1 MKSLFLLVVTI
12 AAFCLQGA
20 GQDIPDDYSVSSED
34 TITVK
39 NLQEVVVSVPRTAIS
54 LRKTP
59 AAASIVPKTELNLM
73 PRSIAA
79 DEALL
84 TVPGVRVENQLDGS
98 KVHLSIRGQGILTER
113 GIRGVKVL
121 LDGVSLN
128 DPSGF
133 VPDLYDVDWET
144 VDRIEVLRGPAAA
157 IYGGGSNAG
166 ILNIITQRG
175 NPTPIGGRLYATA
188 GSNGFLK
195 VLGQV
200 DGEQKNFN
208 YRVSY
213 SHIRGDGY
221 RQHSAFRG
229 NNLYLKGIWTPST
242 KVTIT
247 PVINYTYY
255 FTQNP
260 EGLNL
265 SQLDDP
271 KQCNPDAIPCN
282 EYQKTVRLTNG
293 LVGSINLGQHQQ
305 IRFSGLLRMGTYKET
320 GSTAVT
326 YRDIAAPGGSLQ
338 YTLNL
343 SKNWFA
349 NHLSVGGDVQW
360 QTIGEYKVGNRKDTT
375 RTETRGSVNMDVIED
390 SVMLANQRICQQ
402 GIGVFLIDRME
413 FGKKLNL
420 LLSLRYDNIDNELTD
435 KMNRAS
441 KLSGKANFDKLT
453 GRVGISY
460 TFLPAINVYAN
471 WGQGFLPPSTEEL
484 INNPISYG
492 GFNQQL
498 VPATSGGAEIGLRG
512 TIWQRFYYE
521 LTGFYL
527 KTMNDFYRYRV
538 PSRPLETFYG
548 NAGASNRLGIES
560 YVSYTPWD
568 PLNVQVAYTF
578 NHFTYT
584 SPDSISGNWLPNC
597 PEHQLY
603 AQVQWDFLKH
613 FSVMASTQWTS
624 RWYIYTDVVH
634 KDVFQKGYNL
644 YNLRLAYHWKVGIL
658 KGEVSVYGKNLFNEP
673 YIAFTEPDPD
683 GNSYQPGP
691 GREVFVTLKLGL
703 Y

>member
-1 MKSLFLLVVTI
+1 
-12 AAFCLQGA
+12 
-20 GQDIPDDYSVSSED
+20 
-34 TITVK
+34 
-39 NLQEVVVSVPRTAIS
+39 
-54 LRKTP
+54 
-59 AAASIVPKTELNLM
+59 M

-79 DEALL
+79 DEALIA
-84 TVPGVRVENQLDGS
+84 VPGVRVENQLNGS

-121 LDGVSLN
+121 LDGLSLN

-133 VPDLYDVDWET
+133 VPDLYDIDWET

-166 ILNIITQRG
+166 ILNIMTQRG
-175 NPTPIGGRLYATA
+175 KPSPVNGRLFASG

-195 VLGQV
+195 VLGQI
-200 DGEQKNFN
+200 DGEQKEFN

-213 SHIRGDGY
+213 SQIRGDGY
-221 RQHSAFRG
+221 RKHSAFRG
-229 NNLYLKGIWTPST
+229 NNLYLRGTWTPGP

-247 PVINYTYY
+247 PVINYGYY

-293 LVGSINLGQHQQ
+293 LVGNINLGRHHQIQ
-305 IRFSGLLRMGTYKET
+305 FSGLIRMGTYKET

-326 YRDIAAPGGSLQ
+326 YRNFSAPGGSVQ

-343 SKNWFA
+343 QKKWFA
-349 NHLSVGGDVQW
+349 NHLSVGADATW
-360 QTIGEYKVGNRKDTT
+360 QTIGEYKVGNIKDTA
-375 RTETRGSVNMDVIED
+375 RTESRGSISQTVIED
-390 SVMLANQRICQQ
+390 SLMLANQRITQQ
-402 GIGVFLIDRME
+402 GIGIFLIDRME
-413 FGKKLNL
+413 FGERWNL
-420 LLSLRYDNIDNELTD
+420 LLSLRYDNISNDLTD
-435 KMNRAS
+435 KMNRVH
-441 KLSGKANFDKLT
+441 KLSGDATFDKLT
-453 GRVGISY
+453 GRIGLSY
-460 TFLPAINVYAN
+460 AFHPALNIYAN

-484 INNPISYG
+484 INNPVSYG

-498 VPATSGGAEIGLRG
+498 VPATSNGEEIGVRG
-512 TIWQRFYYE
+512 TIRNRYVYE
-521 LTGFYL
+521 LTCFYL
-527 KTMNDFYRYRV
+527 KTTDDFYRYRI
-538 PSRPLETFYG
+538 PTRPLETFYG
-548 NAGASNRLGIES
+548 NVGGSERFGVES
-560 YVSYTPWD
+560 YVSLTPWD
-568 PLNVQVAYTF
+568 PLNIQVAYTY
-578 NHFTYT
+578 NHFKYT

-603 AQVQWDFLKH
+603 AQVEWDFLKH
-613 FSVMASTQWTS
+613 FSVVASTQWTS
-624 RWYIYTDVVH
+624 RWYIYTDAVH

-644 YNLRLAYHWKVGIL
+644 YNLRLAYHWKLGIL
-658 KGEVSVYGKNLFNEP
+658 RGEVSVFGKNLFDES

-683 GNSYQPGP
+683 GNSYQPGS
-691 GREVFVTLKLGL
+691 GREFFVTLKLDL